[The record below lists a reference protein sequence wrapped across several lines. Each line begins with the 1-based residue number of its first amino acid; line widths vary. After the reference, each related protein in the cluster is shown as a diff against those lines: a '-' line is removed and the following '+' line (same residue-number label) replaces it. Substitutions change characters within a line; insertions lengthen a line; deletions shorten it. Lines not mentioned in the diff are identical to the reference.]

1 MRSAQSRTNTM
12 RPNRTGGLL
21 LLPLLFLLPT
31 VYPAQSSPLG
41 IESQTELVDPQDA
54 GWFYRPER
62 IQSEKPEEL
71 LDLLGVKE
79 GDIVADIGAGAG
91 FFSLRAAERVGRTGK
106 VLAVDVQPEM
116 IDGLIMMMKKFGH
129 ENIVPIL
136 GNVDDPKLPADSVDH
151 VLIVIAYHEFSHPA
165 EMMRHVRKAM
175 KSDGQML
182 IVEYKAET
190 PESRVAPLHK
200 MSEAEIMK
208 EIPALGF
215 RRDRIIDIVP
225 SQHVFVFKKTE
236 ADLSVGL
243 LGWAN

>member
-1 MRSAQSRTNTM
+1 M
-12 RPNRTGGLL
+12 RPHRASGLL
-21 LLPLLFLLPT
+21 LLPLLFLLPA
-31 VYPAQSSPLG
+31 VYAAQSSALG
-41 IESQTELVDPQDA
+41 IERQTELVDPRDA

-62 IQSEKPEEL
+62 IESEKPEEL
-71 LDLLGVKE
+71 LDLLGIKE
-79 GDIVADIGAGAG
+79 GDVVADIGAGAG

-116 IDGLIMMMKKFGH
+116 IDGLKMMMQKFGH

-136 GNVDDPKLPADSVDH
+136 GNVDDPKLAADSVDH
-151 VLIVIAYHEFSHPA
+151 VLIVISYHEFSHPV

-175 KSDGQML
+175 KRDGQML

-190 PESRVAPLHK
+190 PNSRVEPLHK

-215 RRDRIIDIVP
+215 RRDSCARSLDGYSFTSIPYSSYWRVCGP
-225 SQHVFVFKKTE
+225 MP
-236 ADLSVGL
+236 L
-243 LGWAN
+243 